1 MSSAGGYNRVMLTRR
16 SATRRLALGGIA
28 ALSLPHIV
36 RADSFPNGPFR
47 ILVPFGP
54 GSATDQSAR
63 TIAEGLNRL
72 FNVPAVVENK
82 PGANGAIAAEVAAK
96 ARPDGQTIFVCSN
109 TAAASNVALMKSLSY
124 DPLRDFDS
132 VTLIGKAPVF
142 MIVNPKVEANTAAEF
157 AVLCKRRPG
166 QINFGSGSASTRI
179 SGELLKARADIDMVH
194 VPYKSTPLALQD
206 TMAGHVQMCFADPV
220 TSLPQVKAGTVRC
233 LGVGNR
239 GRYRLTP
246 DIPTLIEQGIP
257 DFELMTWT
265 GVLFPKGVP
274 EPVFTTLR
282 DAIVKIITEPGYVE
296 RQAAGGSEIAP
307 ASPEEM
313 RRIQIAEIR
322 LYRDMMKI
330 AGIEP
335 E

>member
-1 MSSAGGYNRVMLTRR
+1 MAATSAV
-16 SATRRLALGGIA
+16 A
-28 ALSLPHIV
+28 APGIV
-36 RADSFPNGPFR
+36 RADTFPNGPIR

-54 GSATDQSAR
+54 GSATDQAAR
-63 TIAEGLNRL
+63 NVAEGLNRI
-72 FNVPAVVENK
+72 FGVPTVVENK
-82 PGANGAIAAEVAAK
+82 PGANGAIAADLAAK
-96 ARPDGQTIFVCSN
+96 SKPDGQTIFVCSN
-109 TAAASNVALMKSLSY
+109 TAAASNVALMKSLPY
-124 DPLRDFDS
+124 DPLRDFDP

-142 MIVNPKVEANTAAEF
+142 LIVNPKVEAKTAQEF
-157 AVLCKRRPG
+157 VALAKRQPG
-166 QINFGSGSASTRI
+166 KINFGSGSSSTRI
-179 SGELLKARADIDMVH
+179 SGELLKAKAGIDMVH

-206 TMAGHVQMCFADPV
+206 TMSGHVQMCFADPV

-239 GRYRLTP
+239 GRYKLTP

-274 EPVFTTLR
+274 RPVFTRLR
-282 DAIVKIITEPGYVE
+282 DAIVKTITEPSYVE

-307 ASPEEM
+307 TTPEEM
-313 RRIQIAEIR
+313 RVIQIAEIQ
-322 LYRDMMKI
+322 LYRDMMKV